1 MYLGYSAGTYTT
13 PHLGDNE
20 AKKAPIV
27 MRREPM
33 TIMAHSRI
41 TIPVGRSWKP
51 SALGSNRSR
60 HQRDKEAMG
69 LVPRSP

>member
-51 SALGSNRSR
+51 STDPGTNVTRKQWAWS
-60 HQRDKEAMG
+60 
-69 LVPRSP
+69 LVHLNKVR

>member
-41 TIPVGRSWKP
+41 TIPVGRSLSGNLSVLSVYP
-51 SALGSNRSR
+51 AHML
-60 HQRDKEAMG
+60 
-69 LVPRSP
+69 